1 MTAPRIGFIGL
12 GNMGRRMAANA
23 AKAGHALVVFD
34 AAGTAERAPEG
45 THAAASV
52 AEVAQHAEVV
62 LLSLPD
68 GAASAAVA
76 AEIMAAE
83 GRMAATVAD
92 TSTIGIDAARRV
104 HASLAEA
111 GIAYVDAPVSG
122 GIAGA
127 AQATLA
133 AMVATD
139 AATFARLEPLLGA
152 MAGNVFHVGAAPGQ
166 GQAMKV
172 LNNFLSAT
180 AMVATSEAMA
190 FGVAQELDA
199 ALVIDVLNASSGQNT
214 ATLDKFPN
222 RVLPE
227 KFDAGFTNTLLY
239 KDVSLYLESVTAGGT
254 PGAVGRT
261 VVDIW
266 RRFTESQPQ
275 VDFTRVYPFVRG
287 GD

>member
-12 GNMGRRMAANA
+12 DNMGRRMAANA